1 MSNATLDDLKGKL
14 DDIVNALESLNV
26 QITSAIRDAFAFVP
40 STVEDF
46 IDGTENVINGMR
58 AELSDIYYEY
68 YSEDREEYSREDYD
82 DFYLAI
88 VNEYGSLEAYWN
100 SRQ

>member
-1 MSNATLDDLKGKL
+1 MPA
-14 DDIVNALESLNV
+14 
-26 QITSAIRDAFAFVP
+26 
-40 STVEDF
+40 TVEDF

-82 DFYLAI
+82 DFYLVI